1 MKKLISTTLLF
12 ILVLQAAS
20 IVYAEENVAESGYNI
35 NVYVVCLDGVPASGV
50 GNVSMVLKG
59 VSHLASRFKNV
70 TYRIEDNVFSSVFGS
85 IHVNVTV
92 HVIND
97 WMAYRLLVEYAHDV
111 MILNAHGEIL
121 PVPLGYDADGW
132 VDMMADAMHYR
143 NVTWIHV
150 AGYPLRYYWMQ
161 SEGRQVAWEEEG
173 FKRLMRHIGIENAT
187 CWPPQGEQHELVELI
202 GIDIFA
208 EESFFELGCDWAA
221 HYVEIGYPLNATQFK
236 GHVVQP
242 NLYGSGNWILV
253 ANAIK
258 FVENNETQNFG
269 FYMHFGGGQTYE
281 SGMGKTDRDFWVAC
295 LATYVAIRSYVMKNE
310 ALKTIYSAETAISQA
325 QKNGRTKGLEK
336 AINLLNEAKNEYY
349 INNWYEGALR
359 KAKKALTTAEAAS
372 TMSFFDVWDRFV
384 GAYGQYLAFF
394 AAVAHMTLI
403 SVVAVRRERN
413 RGSRKFKVVKRVG
426 TRRFYRDFVEVI
438 QYPVLLCLLAFDLVV
453 VLPSTFVIGYRFG
466 FFTALAFFIFT
477 QSPIQYLIV
486 REIVRQSMR
495 LPMSEAW
502 ETSPEKW
509 QKTVDEYIASSKK
522 EETNKED

>member
-1 MKKLISTTLLF
+1 MKKLIQIMLLL
-12 ILVLQAAS
+12 I
-20 IVYAEENVAESGYNI
+20 IVTQVIPIIYAEENEAKSGYNI
-35 NVYVVCLDGVPASGV
+35 KVYVVCLDGVPTSGIGKASRV
-50 GNVSMVLKG
+50 FEG
-59 VSHLASRFKNV
+59 VSYLASRFKNI
-70 TYRIEDNVFSSVFGS
+70 TYRVEEFEFSSVFDS
-85 IHVNVTV
+85 IPVSVV
-92 HVIND
+92 VYVIND

-121 PVPLGYDADGW
+121 PVPSGYDADGW

-161 SEGRQVAWEEEG
+161 DEGRQVTWEEEG
-173 FKRLMRHIGIENAT
+173 FKRLMSHIGIQNAT
-187 CWPPQGEQHELVELI
+187 CWPPKGEQHELVEINPLRW
-202 GIDIFA
+202 IFREWFYDGA
-208 EESFFELGCDWAA
+208 YLVEL
-221 HYVEIGYPLNATQFK
+221 GYPLNATQFK

-253 ANAIK
+253 ADAIK

-269 FYMHFGGGQTYE
+269 FYMHFGGGQTYLNDPE
-281 SGMGKTDRDFWVAC
+281 RGKTDRDFWVAC
-295 LATYVAIRSYVMKNE
+295 MATYVAIRSYVMKNE
-310 ALKTIYSAETAISQA
+310 ALKTIYSAETAIYQA
-325 QKNGRTKGLEK
+325 QRAGRTKGLEK

-359 KAKKALTTAEAAS
+359 KAKKALTTAEATS
-372 TMSFFDVWDRFV
+372 TMSFFDVWDWFI

-394 AAVAHMTLI
+394 AAVAHMMLV
-403 SVVAVRRERN
+403 SAVAVRRERN
-413 RGSRKFKVVKRVG
+413 RGGRKFKVVKRVE

-438 QYPVLLCLLAFDLVV
+438 QYPVLLGLLAFDLVV

-466 FFTALAFFIFT
+466 FFIALAFFIFT

-509 QKTVDEYIASSKK
+509 QKTVDDYVASFRKK
-522 EETNKED
+522 MEDKGG